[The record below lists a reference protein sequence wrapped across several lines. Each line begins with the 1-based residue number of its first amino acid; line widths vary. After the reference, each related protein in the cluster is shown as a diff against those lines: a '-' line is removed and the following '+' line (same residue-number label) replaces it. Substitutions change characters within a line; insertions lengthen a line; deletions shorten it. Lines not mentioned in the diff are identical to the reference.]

1 MVLIASGTATLEAAL
16 WKKPMVI
23 SYSVP
28 WLTATIMRKQGY
40 LPYVGLPNILCQDFV
55 VPEFLQ
61 EDAVP
66 QEMAKAILHWLNQ
79 PSQVAQL
86 VDRFEDLHQQLIM
99 PTRTLLAQAIL
110 NTMLH
115 K

>member
-1 MVLIASGTATLEAAL
+1 M
-16 WKKPMVI
+16 
-23 SYSVP
+23 
-28 WLTATIMRKQGY
+28 
-40 LPYVGLPNILCQDFV
+40 PNILCQDFV

>member
-1 MVLIASGTATLEAAL
+1 
-16 WKKPMVI
+16 
-23 SYSVP
+23 
-28 WLTATIMRKQGY
+28 
-40 LPYVGLPNILCQDFV
+40 
-55 VPEFLQ
+55 
-61 EDAVP
+61 
-66 QEMAKAILHWLNQ
+66 MAKAILHWLNQ

-86 VDRFEDLHQQLIM
+86 VDRFEDLHQQLTM